1 MAKDQADPYLEDLME
16 NSYFLNICSANI
28 SLNFIVLS
36 LSIFFTS
43 FQISTPFLQH
53 LYTNDNL

>member
-16 NSYFLNICSANI
+16 NSYFLNICSANL

-36 LSIFFTS
+36 FHFFTS
-43 FQISTPFLQH
+43 FQISTPFLQR
-53 LYTNDNL
+53 LYKNDNL